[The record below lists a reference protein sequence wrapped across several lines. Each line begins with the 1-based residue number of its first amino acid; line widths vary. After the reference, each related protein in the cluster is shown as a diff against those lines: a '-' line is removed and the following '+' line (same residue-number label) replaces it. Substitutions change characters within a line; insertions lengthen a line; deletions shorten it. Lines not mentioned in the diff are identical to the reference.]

1 VATIYD
7 IAKRAGVSPAT
18 VSKVLNGYPD
28 VSDKTRKK
36 IHEITEELQFQP
48 NAAARG
54 LTTKR
59 SMLIG
64 VFFRDHVNSGLRH
77 PFFQNVLASFK
88 DVVGNEGYDLLFFAN
103 EQNGPES
110 FEARALQRDVDGI
123 LLVGVPRTDPA
134 VASLAASRIPCM
146 SIDLDLLGQRAGYL
160 CSDNVGG
167 AKLAVNFLIS
177 CGHRNIGFLGGSI
190 VTKPGHDRL
199 LGYQQACQA
208 NNLSM
213 RREWILEGDFTET
226 SGYLAGS
233 QLAELRELPTAVFC
247 ASDMMALGMISA
259 LREKGIEAGR
269 DISVVGFDDVEM
281 AHFVTPGLTTIR
293 QRTDLMGEQAAKA
306 LVSLIEGPDIV
317 PPVLTVE
324 TELVVRGTVNQN

>member
-28 VSDKTRKK
+28 VSEKTRKK
-36 IHEITEELQFQP
+36 IQKITDELQFQP

-59 SMLIG
+59 SKLIG
-64 VFFRDHVNSGLRH
+64 VFFQDHVNSGLRH

-103 EQNGPES
+103 QQNGPDS
-110 FEARALQRDVDGI
+110 FEARAQQRDVDGV
-123 LLVGVPRTDPA
+123 LLVGVPRSDPA
-134 VASLAASRIPCM
+134 LASLAASRIPCM

-167 AKLAVNFLIS
+167 AKSAVNYLIDT
-177 CGHRNIGFLGGSI
+177 GHRDIGFLGGSI
-190 VTKPGHDRL
+190 FTKPGHDRL
-199 LGYQQACQA
+199 LGYQQACQIH
-208 NNLSM
+208 NLPM
-213 RREWILEGDFTET
+213 RREWVLEGDFTEAC
-226 SGYLAGS
+226 GFRAGL
-233 QLAELRELPTAVFC
+233 QLSELEHLPAAMFC
-247 ASDMMALGMISA
+247 AGDMMALGMISA

-269 DISVVGFDDVEM
+269 DLSVIGFDDIEL
-281 AHFVTPGLTTIR
+281 AHFVTPGLTTVR
-293 QRTDLMGEQAAKA
+293 QKTNLMGAEAARA
-306 LVSLIEGPDIV
+306 LLCLIENPDMA
-317 PPVLTVE
+317 PPVLTIE
-324 TELVVRGTVNQN
+324 TELVVRGTVI